1 MISRKTHLILW
12 TALITVSFLVSGCNL
27 LASPADSNTATP
39 TPTTLLGGGVGEPD
53 EPENPCEGLTGTLEL
68 QLLVGPS
75 EAVGLTPYTMANIPF
90 IVTGEDG
97 VYLVQGNGATEYYED
112 VLEAE
117 WGSYTVQFEGETTVS
132 GTCVANDTSRA
143 LNVYVQMEGEQ
154 TVVIVVEGME
164 TTYPWVGTPSV
175 TASFPLEDG
184 AQQSGEGW
192 QLVLH
197 ID

>member
-12 TALITVSFLVSGCNL
+12 TVLIMVSFLVSGCNL
-27 LASPADSNTATP
+27 LSSPADSNTATP
-39 TPTTLLGGGVGEPD
+39 TTTTLPGGGVGEPD
-53 EPENPCEGLTGTLEL
+53 EPENPCEGLAGTLEL

-117 WGSYTVQFEGETTVS
+117 WGSYTVQFEGETKVS
-132 GTCVANDTSRA
+132 GTCVADDASGT
-143 LNVYVQMEGEQ
+143 LNVYVQMEGKQ

-164 TTYPWVGTPSV
+164 TTYPWAGTPSV

-184 AQQSGEGW
+184 AQQGGEGW